1 MLFALRDPSRVQREL
16 ARIKSLN
23 TLMDQVGQEEH
34 LYEIFVDA
42 TEDIFAQIS
51 AAIQNGTPDESFLV
65 DAFNEEYSSN
75 SVITHF
81 RVGALPF

>member
-1 MLFALRDPSRVQREL
+1 VQREL
-16 ARIKSLN
+16 TRIKSLN

-42 TEDIFAQIS
+42 TEDVFASIS
-51 AAIQNGTPDESFLV
+51 TAIQNGAQDESFLV

-81 RVGALPF
+81 RVRALFPPL

>member
-1 MLFALRDPSRVQREL
+1 
-16 ARIKSLN
+16 
-23 TLMDQVGQEEH
+23 MDQVGQEEH

-42 TEDIFAQIS
+42 TEDVFAQIS

-81 RVGALPF
+81 RVSTPAF

>member
-16 ARIKSLN
+16 SRIKSLN

-51 AAIQNGTPDESFLV
+51 AAIQNGTLDETFLV

-81 RVGALPF
+81 RVSTLAF